1 MWPVGEGGLALP
13 FPGKAQE
20 PDDLTTNQP
29 DGSPR
34 PSGRA
39 GRGEQLRRAGG
50 MRGGIALAAAC
61 ACALSFGLTASPAAA
76 QGSSSVSTAVD
87 DAATN
92 QPWSGSEVTGAGA
105 YDTATLTLSGPT
117 PTGTVT
123 YTLFSTS
130 ASCTGPSTTQVV
142 TLNGDGTVPNS
153 STTDALGAGS
163 YSYEASYSGDSN
175 YDPSGESTCEPFS
188 VAQATPSIS
197 TRVFDA
203 STNAHWSVTE
213 TTGATA
219 YDTASIGD
227 TVSGFVPTGTVTYTL
242 FTTSTSCSGPSTTQ
256 VVALNGDGTVPNSA
270 TTAALTAGGY
280 SFQASYSGDS
290 NYGPSPLGGCEP
302 FSVGLATSSISTA
315 VFDAATNS
323 AWAGTEATGATAYD
337 TASVGGTVSG
347 FVPTGTVTY
356 TLFTTSTSCSGP
368 STTQVVA
375 LNGDG
380 TVPDSATTAVLTAG
394 SYSFQASYGGD
405 SNYGPSPPGGCEPFS
420 VGLATSSISTAVF
433 DAATNSAWA
442 GTEVTGAGAYDTAS
456 VTSATGVA
464 IPPGGTVAY
473 SFYDSGTC
481 TGTPVTNVVT
491 LSGGSAPVSPSA
503 AALAHGSYSF
513 RASYSGDQNYRA
525 APLGAC
531 DAFSVAKANS
541 ALSATVFDA
550 STNAAWTDTEL
561 TGAAAY
567 GTTASLP
574 GNGGVTPTGTV
585 TYTLYTTALGCTG
598 PNAGPDVVTLGVDGV
613 VPPSSTTSPL
623 GAGNYSFSASYS
635 GDGNYKASAISC
647 QPFSV
652 AQAGAPPVTIA
663 NIPSGVVYGGSFTPV
678 LQTISDG
685 TQSVTSMTP
694 GVCALNGSVV
704 DYVGVGTCTLVA
716 QTGGTENYAASTG
729 SPQSFSVG
737 LATPS
742 SPAITN
748 FPAVAVEFTSFY
760 ASVGTSGDGFTFLTS
775 DSPGICVVGPD
786 GHTVTFVFF
795 GTCSLTASVAQGA
808 NYLPG
813 TGSVESFPVAAAAR
827 GYWLVG
833 SDGGIFSFGSA
844 AFHGSMGGIPLQRP
858 VVGITPTADRNG
870 YWLVASDGGIFSF
883 GDSAFYGSIPGVGLH
898 PAGSGLPDSLDAPIV
913 GMVPSSTGHGYFMVA
928 SDGGVFAFGDAHFE
942 GSCPGIGGCYGAAVS
957 VMPDS
962 TGHGYWLVTG
972 KGAVYAFGDA
982 PVYGSPPPESVAVVS
997 AVATPDG
1004 HGYWILYSNGAV
1016 FSAGDAV
1023 GMGAPVGYVNSFN
1036 PATAIFPTA
1045 DGRGYWVA
1053 AARGDVFSYGDAPY
1067 MGSMAAAGL
1076 NGLIIAGFGF

>member
-1 MWPVGEGGLALP
+1 
-13 FPGKAQE
+13 
-20 PDDLTTNQP
+20 
-29 DGSPR
+29 
-34 PSGRA
+34 
-39 GRGEQLRRAGG
+39 
-50 MRGGIALAAAC
+50 MRGPIALLAAC
-61 ACALSFGLTASPAAA
+61 VCAVGFGLSASPAAA
-76 QGSSSVSTAVD
+76 QDSSSVSTAVV
-87 DAATN
+87 DAATS
-92 QPWSGSEVTGAGA
+92 QPWSGSEVTGASA
-105 YDTATLTLSGPT
+105 FDTATLSVSGPT

-123 YTLFSTS
+123 YTLFSAS
-130 ASCTGPSTTQVV
+130 SSCTGPSTTQVV
-142 TLNGDGTVPNS
+142 TLNADGTVPNS
-153 STTDALGAGS
+153 STTGTLGGGS

-175 YDPSGESTCEPFS
+175 YDPSGESSCESFS
-188 VAQATPSIS
+188 VTPATTS
-197 TRVFDA
+197 TSTSVFDA
-203 STNAHWSVTE
+203 STNAVWSGTE

-219 YDTASIGD
+219 YDTASIGG
-227 TVSGFVPTGTVTYTL
+227 VVAGFVPTGTVTYTL
-242 FTTSTSCSGPSTTQ
+242 FTTSTSCSGSSTTQ
-256 VVALNGDGTVPNSA
+256 VVTLNGDGTIPN
-270 TTAALTAGGY
+270 
-280 SFQASYSGDS
+280 
-290 NYGPSPLGGCEP
+290 
-302 FSVGLATSSISTA
+302 
-315 VFDAATNS
+315 
-323 AWAGTEATGATAYD
+323 
-337 TASVGGTVSG
+337 
-347 FVPTGTVTY
+347 
-356 TLFTTSTSCSGP
+356 
-368 STTQVVA
+368 
-375 LNGDG
+375 
-380 TVPDSATTAVLTAG
+380 SATTAVLTAG
-394 SYSFQASYGGD
+394 SYSFQASYSGD
-405 SNYGPSPPGGCEPFS
+405 SNYGPSPRGTCEPFS
-420 VGLATSSISTAVF
+420 VGLASSSISTSVF

-442 GTEVTGAGAYDTAS
+442 GTEVTGASAYDTAG
-456 VTSATGVA
+456 VTSGTGVA

-473 SFYDSGTC
+473 SFYATDNC
-481 TGTPVTNVVT
+481 TGSPVTKVVT
-491 LSGGSAPVSPSA
+491 LSGGSVPNSPNQGP
-503 AALAHGSYSF
+503 LGHGSYSF
-513 RASYSGDQNYRA
+513 QASYSGDQNYRA

-531 DAFSVAKANS
+531 EPFSVAKATS
-541 ALSATVFDA
+541 TLSPTVFDA
-550 STNAAWTDTEL
+550 STNAAWTNTEL

-567 GTTASLP
+567 DTTMSLP
-574 GNGGVTPTGTV
+574 GNDGVTPTGTV
-585 TYTLYTTALGCTG
+585 TYTLYTTTEDCAG
-598 PNAGPDVVTLGVDGV
+598 PNTGPDVVTLGVDGV

-623 GAGNYSFSASYS
+623 GAGDDSFSAVYS
-635 GDGNYKASAISC
+635 GDGNYRASAVSC

-663 NIPSGVVYGGSFTPV
+663 NIPSDVVYGGSFTPEV
-678 LQTISDG
+678 ETISNG
-685 TQSVTSMTP
+685 AQSVTSMTP
-694 GVCALNGSVV
+694 GVCALNGSAV

-716 QTGGTENYAASTG
+716 QTAGTADYAAGTG
-729 SPQSFSVG
+729 SPQSFAVG
-737 LATPS
+737 LATPT

-748 FPAVAVEFTSFY
+748 FPAVAVEFSSFY
-760 ASVGTSGDGFTFLTS
+760 ASVATSGDGFTFLTS
-775 DSPGICVVGPD
+775 DSPGVCVVGPD

-795 GTCSLTASVAQGA
+795 GTCSLTASVAQGTD
-808 NYLPG
+808 YLPG
-813 TGSVESFPVAAAAR
+813 TGSQESFPVAAAAR

-844 AFHGSMGGIPLQRP
+844 AFHGSMGGTPLQRP

-962 TGHGYWLVTG
+962 TGNGYWLVTS

-982 PVYGSPPPESVAVVS
+982 PVYGSPPPESVPVVS
-997 AVATPDG
+997 AVATPDR